1 MKHSVISKIIEALS
15 FYIQGKEKAIE
26 LTLITLFSRGHL
38 LIEDLPG
45 LGKTTLA
52 LAISKILGMDF
63 GRIQATS
70 DLLPTDITGLS
81 IYNKNTQQFEFHP
94 GPIFNNIILVDEIN
108 RATPKTQSALLEAMA
123 EKQVTIEGKTYKL
136 PQPFF
141 VIATQNPLEQYG
153 TFPLP
158 ESQLDRFMMKI
169 SIGYPS
175 RDAEKQI
182 ILGGSKREVLS
193 DIKPILTKEE
203 VLKIQEEIRN
213 SVYISDKVAE
223 YILDIVWATRQSKFL
238 DSGLST
244 RGTLA
249 ITYTAKTRAFFEGRD
264 FVIPEDIKVLSE
276 YVITHRV
283 IFKPEYESQK
293 REVIKSII
301 ESIPVPLV

>member
-1 MKHSVISKIIEALS
+1 
-15 FYIQGKEKAIE
+15 
-26 LTLITLFSRGHL
+26 
-38 LIEDLPG
+38 
-45 LGKTTLA
+45 
-52 LAISKILGMDF
+52 
-63 GRIQATS
+63 
-70 DLLPTDITGLS
+70 
-81 IYNKNTQQFEFHP
+81 
-94 GPIFNNIILVDEIN
+94 
-108 RATPKTQSALLEAMA
+108 
-123 EKQVTIEGKTYKL
+123 
-136 PQPFF
+136 
-141 VIATQNPLEQYG
+141 
-153 TFPLP
+153 
-158 ESQLDRFMMKI
+158 MMKI